1 MKNHMRQLFV
11 ALGIAYTAWGCSYQ
25 IDRYSTASPNSAPTS
40 APDPGPSDSWPL
52 APGRAEVL
60 FSRADIQEKAQKGAG
75 SGVTGA
81 SKVSLYAPQEDLT
94 FTAKWKPFPYWL
106 DSWNNSPR
114 REIAAYEI
122 QKLFLDPDDYVVP
135 TAAARCLPLEEY
147 RQFVPGA
154 DPTFEDSQC
163 VLGVLALWLQNVTID
178 EQLLSLDRFER
189 DPNYA
194 YHLAN
199 LNVLT
204 FLIGHRDGR
213 LGNFMVS
220 KNESDR
226 HAFAIDNG
234 ISFDAFP
241 WNFFVPNTN
250 KLFVPALS
258 RKAVE
263 RLRQIRP
270 DQLDRLGVLTELRL
284 EADGVYRPVEPGPNL
299 DPKSGVRTAPGV
311 IQLGLKQ
318 NEIDDVRERIREILT
333 RVDSGQLPVF

>member
-1 MKNHMRQLFV
+1 
-11 ALGIAYTAWGCSYQ
+11 
-25 IDRYSTASPNSAPTS
+25 
-40 APDPGPSDSWPL
+40 
-52 APGRAEVL
+52 
-60 FSRADIQEKAQKGAG
+60 
-75 SGVTGA
+75 
-81 SKVSLYAPQEDLT
+81 
-94 FTAKWKPFPYWL
+94 
-106 DSWNNSPR
+106 
-114 REIAAYEI
+114 
-122 QKLFLDPDDYVVP
+122 
-135 TAAARCLPLEEY
+135 
-147 RQFVPGA
+147 
-154 DPTFEDSQC
+154 
-163 VLGVLALWLQNVTID
+163 
-178 EQLLSLDRFER
+178 
-189 DPNYA
+189 
-194 YHLAN
+194 

-204 FLIGHRDGR
+204 SLIGHRDGR

-220 KNESDR
+220 KNEADR